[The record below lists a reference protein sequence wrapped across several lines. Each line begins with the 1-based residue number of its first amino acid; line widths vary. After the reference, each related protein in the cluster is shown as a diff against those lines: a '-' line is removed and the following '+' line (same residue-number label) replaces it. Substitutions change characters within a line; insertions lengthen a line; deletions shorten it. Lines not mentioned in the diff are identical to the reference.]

1 VWLWPLGVV
10 ALALVIAALT
20 LVALADGSRSEYYAA
35 VAKSMTLSW
44 PNFFFGSFDPA
55 GTITV
60 DKIPGSYWVPA
71 LSARTFGFSTWSIEL
86 PNALATV
93 AASVITAMAA
103 RRISGT
109 WAGLLAGVVVGT
121 TPVLIAVGR
130 SNQPESFFVL
140 GVALTLWA
148 SVRAVQEKS
157 VVWLVLA
164 GVFVGLAFQCYML
177 EAWAMWP
184 ALIAAYL
191 CTRQSWRARIRHL
204 LVAGLASLVV
214 SLSWIFIVAL
224 VPASQRPFIG
234 STLSNNP
241 WEMVFGY
248 NGLGRFGDTDESSAF
263 RSFTPP
269 FSGTA
274 GPFRLFNEYVAGQI
288 AWLIPAAI
296 VATIMWALLKI
307 SPSIT
312 VLIAGMFATFAVML
326 SAVAGMHQFYVACL
340 APELGIVIG
349 VAVREAYRQR
359 SYRSL
364 YAILAAVAV
373 TAMWLVLLY
382 PTYLPWIPITQALAA
397 IGAIF
402 VLARGQLSAGP
413 SSWWFAALTMVALI
427 LGPLAWS
434 VGTIGNSSSINPVA
448 GPQPG
453 RDFIGQAP
461 PIVTDA
467 PPMPPGQSGPPGQ
480 AGPTGVDGLSDNAPI
495 VEFVTAHSSGEKYAL
510 ATLGAQRAAAFITRN
525 GLSVLPIG
533 GFSRNDDVPTFAQ
546 FTNLVQKGEVR
557 FVLLDAADPTTP
569 AVGNAGAPPIGGS
582 ATSSPLASSTFT
594 STKIETWVRGACAPV
609 IANGV
614 GPDELFDCAGS
625 ASR

>member
-1 VWLWPLGVV
+1 
-10 ALALVIAALT
+10 
-20 LVALADGSRSEYYAA
+20 
-35 VAKSMTLSW
+35 MTLSW
-44 PNFFFGSFDPA
+44 PNFLFGSFDPA

-71 LSARTFGFSTWSIEL
+71 LSARIFGFSTWSIEL

-103 RRISGT
+103 RRISGA
-109 WAGLLAGVVVGT
+109 WAGLLAGLIVGT

-148 SVRAVQEKS
+148 SVRAVHEKS
-157 VVWLVLA
+157 VIWLVLA

-191 CTRQSWRARIRHL
+191 CTRQSWSARIRHL
-204 LVAGLASLVV
+204 FVAGLASLVV
-214 SLSWIFIVAL
+214 SLSWIFVVAL
-224 VPASQRPFIG
+224 VPSAQRPFIG

-248 NGLGRFGDTDESSAF
+248 NGLGRFGETDESSSF

-274 GPFRLFNEYVAGQI
+274 GPLRLFNVCVAGQI

-296 VATIMWALLKI
+296 VATIIWVLLKI
-307 SPSIT
+307 SPSLT
-312 VLIAGMFATFAVML
+312 VLTAGMFATFAVML

-340 APELGIVIG
+340 APELGILIG
-349 VAVREAYRQR
+349 VAVREAYRRR

-364 YAILAAVAV
+364 YAILAAVAI

-382 PTYLPWIPITQALAA
+382 PTYLPWIPIAQALAA

-402 VLARGQLSAGP
+402 VLARGQLGAV
-413 SSWWFAALTMVALI
+413 SSTWWFAALTLVALI
-427 LGPLAWS
+427 LGPLTWS
-434 VGTIGNSSSINPVA
+434 AGTIGNSSSINPVA

-461 PIVTDA
+461 R
-467 PPMPPGQSGPPGQ
+467 MPPGQ
-480 AGPTGVDGLSDNAPI
+480 AGPTGVAGLSDNAPI
-495 VEFVTAHSSGEKYAL
+495 VEFVAAHSSGEKYAL

-546 FTNLVQKGEVR
+546 FMDLVQRGEVR
-557 FVLLDAADPTTP
+557 FVLLDSADTTTP
-569 AVGNAGAPPIGGS
+569 GGGNSGAPPIGGS
-582 ATSSPLASSTFT
+582 ATSSPIASSTFT

-625 ASR
+625 VSR